1 MKNSVALKSSGI
13 EPVIVA
19 FTPQQHVKDWLLEMD
34 CPFPGYV
41 DSSRALYS
49 AFGLP
54 RSLMTL
60 SSSIMRYY
68 AEKVINGDTLP
79 NMGVRE
85 DTIQLGGDF
94 TVNVT
99 GTMTFLY
106 PSKTSTDRPS
116 LSQILQQ

>member
-1 MKNSVALKSSGI
+1 
-13 EPVIVA
+13 
-19 FTPQQHVKDWLLEMD
+19 
-34 CPFPGYV
+34 
-41 DSSRALYS
+41 
-49 AFGLP
+49 
-54 RSLMTL
+54 MTL